1 MIRWLFIL
9 LFIYIVFRLIQG
21 PKNRKKKRSNIR
33 FRFGDFTNQSNN
45 QSNSNSRKRRLDD
58 IEDAEF
64 EDITEKTKKENNS

>member
-1 MIRWLFIL
+1 MIRWLLIF

-21 PKNRKKKRSNIR
+21 PKNKRKKRSNIK

-45 QSNSNSRKRRLDD
+45 QTNSNSRKRRLED

-64 EDITEKTKKENNS
+64 EDITEKTKKEDNT

>member
-9 LFIYIVFRLIQG
+9 LFIYIVIRLVRG
-21 PKNRKKKRSNIR
+21 PKHRKRSTIK

-45 QSNSNSRKRRLDD
+45 QTNSNSRKRRLED

-64 EDITEKTKKENNS
+64 EDITEKTKKEDNS

>member
-45 QSNSNSRKRRLDD
+45 RSNSNSRKQRLED